1 MLKMRSASHATV
13 RVIIAGGGV
22 GGSTPSYSPD
32 TLVHL
37 SQFSRPWLFGQPWDD
52 CRLALAWHAASLGRY
67 VWLMPCYC
75 HRSISVVIIRQ
86 LRAAVSTLANL
97 RLCIHS
103 YRGMWQLIDRL
114 RRKKTCNLYAVGS
127 FYRWRRRD
135 GITPSCFPSVCAC
148 GLDAGVSD
156 RTMWLLCWLLGGAGD
171 GAVSTASRQR
181 PARHGL
187 PALMRRTHTSSFQR
201 FNTFDIVS
209 TPYFSDVC
217 PTIWR

>member
-52 CRLALAWHAASLGRY
+52 CRLALAWHAASFGRY

-75 HRSISVVIIRQ
+75 HRSLSVVIIRQ

-114 RRKKTCNLYAVGS
+114 RRKKHAI
-127 FYRWRRRD
+127 FMR
-135 GITPSCFPSVCAC
+135 SVHFMGLLQLRYEHDSTTIRLRFEYDTTSYQELCAFE
-148 GLDAGVSD
+148 
-156 RTMWLLCWLLGGAGD
+156 
-171 GAVSTASRQR
+171 Q
-181 PARHGL
+181 
-187 PALMRRTHTSSFQR
+187 
-201 FNTFDIVS
+201 
-209 TPYFSDVC
+209 
-217 PTIWR
+217 